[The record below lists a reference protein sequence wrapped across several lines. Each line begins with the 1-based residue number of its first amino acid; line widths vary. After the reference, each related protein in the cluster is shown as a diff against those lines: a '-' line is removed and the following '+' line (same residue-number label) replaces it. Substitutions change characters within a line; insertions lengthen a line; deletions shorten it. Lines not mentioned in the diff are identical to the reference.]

1 MKAQKLSFKPELI
14 SIPPTVLTIFGAT
27 GDLSLRYL
35 LPSLIHMD
43 SLGLIPKDF
52 RLVATGRRS
61 FTPQTLL
68 ELLIE
73 KSPVA
78 FEPKQLKHFSRLL
91 TYYQGELGEAQ
102 SFAKLSK
109 ALSDGRGRS
118 HQCQNRLYYFATAP
132 AFFGP
137 IAEILKQH
145 GLLQACK
152 THKRSVRI
160 LVEKPFGHD
169 LLSAQKLN
177 KQLLKYF
184 SEDQIYRID
193 HYLGKETV
201 QNLLVTRF
209 ANDLFEPMW
218 DRDFIER
225 VEIDVSETV
234 GVGNRAEFYDQTG
247 AVRDLVQNHM
257 LQMLTLIAMEPPK
270 DLTATSIRKSKLA
283 VLKALPLFNKRNIKG
298 QVARGQYQEYE
309 SEVGHKTSTETFV
322 SLKTFVNN
330 KRWKGVPFYL
340 RTGKRLGE
348 KLTQIT
354 IHFKKRSPLFGFNRS
369 GNALIFRIQPD
380 ESVQVRI
387 NNKIPG
393 FGIKLHS
400 GTLDFGYKTAF
411 LTEIPPA
418 YERLFLDFMQGDQRL
433 FLSKEEI
440 EAAWKFA
447 DSLLNNWNIQNAPMK
462 KYDSGTFGPKYLI
475 S

>member
-1 MKAQKLSFKPELI
+1 MKAEQLSFKPELI

-52 RLVATGRRS
+52 RLIATGRRA
-61 FTPQTLL
+61 FTAQTLL
-68 ELLIE
+68 TLLQE
-73 KSPVA
+73 KSPVTFA
-78 FEPKQLKHFSRLL
+78 SKDLKHFSRLL
-91 TYYQGELGEAQ
+91 SYYQGELEEAQ
-102 SFAKLSK
+102 SFVKLS
-109 ALSDGRGRS
+109 AELADRS
-118 HQCQNRLYYFATAP
+118 GKKHKCYNRLYYFATAP
-132 AFFGP
+132 TFFGP

-152 THKRSVRI
+152 LHKRSVRI

-169 LLSAQKLN
+169 LLSAKKLN
-177 KQLLKYF
+177 QQLLKYF
-184 SEDQIYRID
+184 KEEQIYRID

-218 DRDFIER
+218 DRDFIDR
-225 VEIDVSETV
+225 VEITVSETV
-234 GVGNRAEFYDQTG
+234 GVGNRAAFYDQTG

-270 DLTATSIRKSKLA
+270 DLTAVSIRKSKLA
-283 VLKALPLFNKRNIKG
+283 VLKALPNFTKRNIKG
-298 QVARGQYQEYE
+298 QVTRGQYREYE
-309 SEVGHKTSTETFV
+309 SEVGHKSTTETFV
-322 SLKTFVNN
+322 ALKTFVNN

-348 KLTQIT
+348 KLTQIS
-354 IHFKKRSPLFGFNRS
+354 IYFKKRSPLFGFNRS
-369 GNALIFRIQPD
+369 GNVLTFRIQPD

-393 FGIKLHS
+393 FGIKLHA

-433 FLSKEEI
+433 FLSREEI

-447 DSLLNNWNIQNAPMK
+447 DSLIQNWNAKNAPLK
-462 KYDSGTFGPKYLI
+462 KYESGTNWPKQ
-475 S
+475 